1 MITDQN
7 KPSPQE
13 ELSGRIDQVADLK
26 QRLEQEIQAIMSNF
40 TVAPAG
46 CWIARYLAKGRKGFY
61 RYYKLQATDPIFPTK
76 TNGKL
81 SKYKHLGKAGSQA
94 YLEALEQIT
103 ARAKIDALARSIE
116 TLNQ

>member
-1 MITDQN
+1 MI
-7 KPSPQE
+7 
-13 ELSGRIDQVADLK
+13 K
-26 QRLEQEIQAIMSNF
+26 QKL
-40 TVAPAG
+40 
-46 CWIARYLAKGRKGFY
+46 KGFY

-103 ARAKIDALARSIE
+103 ARAKIDALPGFLTNNKKSIHM
-116 TLNQ
+116 T